1 VLTLLLAVGL
11 VAVTSAA
18 DPDAV
23 EVPADVTIDQLSYW
37 FAAVEFSHGDHN
49 DMADD
54 CTACHHDQEPDEI
67 SACGDC
73 HGVTYD
79 PSEPDAPDLKMAYHQ
94 LCVGC
99 HQEVDAPLA
108 CVDCHERRA
117 LPAGPELREAAQK

>member
-1 VLTLLLAVGL
+1 MRTTVLTLLLAVGL

-54 CTACHHDQEPDEI
+54 CTACHPDRYYSYRRDGAGTGRMI
-67 SACGDC
+67 SF
-73 HGVTYD
+73 
-79 PSEPDAPDLKMAYHQ
+79 
-94 LCVGC
+94 VGYRTGS
-99 HQEVDAPLA
+99 P
-108 CVDCHERRA
+108 
-117 LPAGPELREAAQK
+117 G